1 MRGPDEGLFL
11 LAVQPPLP
19 VNVEAELKR
28 IWAKL
33 EKD

>member
-1 MRGPDEGLFL
+1 VRRPDEGLFL

-19 VNVEAELKR
+19 VDVEAELKR

-33 EKD
+33 EKE